1 MFNIISNYQYLL
13 VPICLIMVMFTYLNI
28 AKYYNIID
36 KPNER
41 SAHSEVTIRGGGV
54 IFPLAILL
62 SIILNGQGYIY
73 FNIGL
78 LLISIVSFIDDVIT
92 LPNFYRLITQSI
104 AAMFL
109 FIELANGDIF
119 LFFFGYVVIYLVF
132 TVGIINAYNFMD
144 GINGITGMYSLITL
158 LTLSF
163 VNTKIDFINSEI
175 LYYEIFAVLIFL
187 YFNFREKAKCFAGD
201 VGSVSIGYIIIFTLT
216 LLMWRTNNIKYI
228 FYLACY
234 GIDTIYTLIYRL
246 FKRENIFVA
255 HKAHFFQILVHDFKL
270 SHLQVSLLFATV
282 QLLLNFW
289 INLFEIDIIFFIP
302 VVLIVILVHFF
313 RTKKNKGISLVHC
326 KNT

>member
-1 MFNIISNYQYLL
+1 MFSIIKDYQYLL
-13 VPICLIMVMFTYLNI
+13 VPICLIMAMFTYLNI

-54 IFPLAILL
+54 LFPIAILL
-62 SIILNGQGYIY
+62 SVILNGHGYFY

-92 LPNFYRLITQSI
+92 LPNFYRLITQSV

-109 FIELANGDIF
+109 FIELTNGDVFI
-119 LFFFGYVVIYLVF
+119 FFFGYIVIYLIL

-163 VNTKIDFINSEI
+163 VNIKIDYINSQI
-175 LYYEIFAVLIFL
+175 LHYEIFAVLIFL
-187 YFNFREKAKCFAGD
+187 YFNLRAKAKCFAGD
-201 VGSVSIGYIIIFTLT
+201 VGSVSIGYIIFFVLI
-216 LLMWRTNNIKYI
+216 LLIWKTNNIKYI

-234 GIDTIYTLIYRL
+234 GIDTVYTLIYRML
-246 FKRENIFVA
+246 KKENIFVA
-255 HKAHFFQILVHDFKL
+255 HKTHFFQILVHDYKL
-270 SHLQVSLLFATV
+270 SHIQVSLLFAII
-282 QLLLNFW
+282 QLVFNFW
-289 INLFEIDIIFFIP
+289 INLYEVSDYLFYLPII
-302 VVLIVILVHFF
+302 ILVTIIHFL
-313 RTKKNKGISLVHC
+313 RLKKKKGIMISKL
-326 KNT
+326 